1 MSLKGGYPIFF
12 ILSMKFIGPVG
23 HTLYAGKIVETG
35 RSDLKRVKK
44 RKIASVNDTLDN
56 RKRKK

>member
-1 MSLKGGYPIFF
+1 MFS